1 MGYND
6 DMKDYEAKKAK
17 LRNMVEAGKEILPE
31 KDEDVKCFFCGK
43 RAKYFDKVRKVGVVK
58 IVRKIPNENGIFQT
72 KEINVCDEHYEIEV
86 KKPIV

>member
-1 MGYND
+1 MGYSD

-17 LRNMVEAGKEILPE
+17 FRDFVDSDILTLPE
-31 KDEDVKCFFCGK
+31 KDEDVKCFFCGR
-43 RAKYFDKVRKVGVVK
+43 RAKYFDNVRKVGVVK

-86 KKPIV
+86 KKPVV